1 MNLICFKSVC
11 SPELRYIE
19 KLKQCY
25 YVLQK
30 RISPRSSHLPMSA
43 VFNKENFVLVF

>member
-1 MNLICFKSVC
+1 MTLICFKSVW
-11 SPELRYIE
+11 SPELKYIE
-19 KLKQCY
+19 KLEQYY

-30 RISPRSSHLPMSA
+30 QRSPRSSHLPTSV